1 MRHRLPLA
9 PLGVA
14 VALAL
19 SPARAET
26 PSDMAERA
34 LNAIAKDLT
43 ALARGIDKPP
53 ISTLRSQ
60 AKMRFQSL
68 DLDANGFSQADLDLA
83 MQTGNA
89 RVRSR
94 IMIQWLARDLNWD
107 GKVTREELRASLMQ
121 QARRPLG
128 AAAGQV
134 APTEEQ
140 VETALAQLIDK
151 TGLPDPDGDG
161 VTTLAEMR
169 AGARDVET
177 HRTRRRIREPDQF
190 ADHSFGAVFDADG
203 DGTTTLAEF
212 EQVLDTALA
221 VIDADGDGTL
231 SKAEAADLNARR
243 SRHARQS
250 AEARHA
256 ALLAREQE
264 TRAKGCTIPQVA
276 GSTHFVLATVGAGTA
291 LPTVSLGGD
300 DLVTTLVRM
309 RVERGTKPITLL
321 VASDTAVILDVDG
334 AVERLASVTG
344 IGGPLGV
351 RGVAP
356 GRVHL
361 TDPERCALR
370 PRHLARRGES
380 RSALDLIAGLAGRK
394 PNAVVTTGRVGQ
406 IAIPSGKERRSARF
420 DTEIDFARGSDAG
433 PLWERFRAR
442 VPGGLVSV
450 DPASVISRETPRRY
464 GILPYEAG
472 LARMIE
478 TGQLALLD
486 PGRMD
491 ERLQRTETGGVRF
504 GNVTVS
510 GGRGQD
516 VLVIGDRVFR
526 QDGSGGWRGGAI
538 PTLRVLGK
546 VTLPAGTGPSTAIFV
561 LPADVP
567 EPRTAGG
574 RDASHL
580 RVDRER

>member
-1 MRHRLPLA
+1 
-9 PLGVA
+9 
-14 VALAL
+14 
-19 SPARAET
+19 
-26 PSDMAERA
+26 MAERA
-34 LNAIAKDLT
+34 LYAIVEDIA
-43 ALARGIDKPP
+43 AWMRGIDKPT
-53 ISTLRSQ
+53 ISTLRSR

-89 RVRSR
+89 RVRSTT
-94 IMIQWLARDLNWD
+94 MTEWLARDLDWD

-121 QARRPLG
+121 QARRPLR

-134 APTEEQ
+134 TPTLEQ
-140 VETALAQLIDK
+140 VETALAQLIEK

-161 VTTLAEMR
+161 VTTLAEMQ
-169 AGARDVET
+169 AEARESKT
-177 HRTRRRIREPDQF
+177 YHSRRRIREPDKF
-190 ADHSFGAVFDADG
+190 ANHSFGAVFDVDG

-212 EQVLDTALA
+212 ERVLDVALA
-221 VIDADGDGTL
+221 AIDADGDGTL

-243 SRHARQS
+243 GRHVMRL

-309 RVERGTKPITLL
+309 RVERG
-321 VASDTAVILDVDG
+321 
-334 AVERLASVTG
+334 
-344 IGGPLGV
+344 
-351 RGVAP
+351 VAP

-380 RSALDLIAGLAGRK
+380 HSALDLIAGLAGRK
-394 PNAVVTTGRVGQ
+394 PNAVVTTDRV
-406 IAIPSGKERRSARF
+406 
-420 DTEIDFARGSDAG
+420 
-433 PLWERFRAR
+433 
-442 VPGGLVSV
+442 
-450 DPASVISRETPRRY
+450 
-464 GILPYEAG
+464 
-472 LARMIE
+472 
-478 TGQLALLD
+478 GQLALLD

-546 VTLPAGTGPSTAIFV
+546 VTLPAGTGRSTAIFV

-580 RVDRER
+580 RIDRER